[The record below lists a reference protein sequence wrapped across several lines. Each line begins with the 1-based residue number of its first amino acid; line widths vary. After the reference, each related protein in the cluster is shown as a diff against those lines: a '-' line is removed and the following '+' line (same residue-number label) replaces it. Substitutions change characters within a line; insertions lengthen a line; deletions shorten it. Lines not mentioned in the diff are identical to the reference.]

1 MGILENLRARKNFG
15 SIQET
20 VIHIIAPIKEFG
32 VKSIANETEAM
43 SLYSILLGQ
52 RAQAA
57 MFAGQTKGN
66 LLLDT
71 GIDKIYQYYQ
81 EGFGE
86 QFLHGM
92 KYDLPL
98 FVFTTMYLESPN
110 FREGMKQADII
121 VRREVFDNV
130 HTICEHFYFNL
141 VQYPD
146 LMCRENL
153 KIFLSYLQKKGLT

>member
-1 MGILENLRARKNFG
+1 MGILENLRAKRNFG

-32 VKSIANETEAM
+32 VTSIANQDEAK

-66 LLLDT
+66 LMLDT

-86 QFLHGM
+86 QFLQGM

-98 FVFTTMYLESPN
+98 FVFTVMYLESPN

-121 VRREVFDNV
+121 VRREVFDKI
-130 HTICEHFYFNL
+130 HTVCEHFHFYL

-153 KIFLSYLQKKGLT
+153 RIFLSYLQKKGLT